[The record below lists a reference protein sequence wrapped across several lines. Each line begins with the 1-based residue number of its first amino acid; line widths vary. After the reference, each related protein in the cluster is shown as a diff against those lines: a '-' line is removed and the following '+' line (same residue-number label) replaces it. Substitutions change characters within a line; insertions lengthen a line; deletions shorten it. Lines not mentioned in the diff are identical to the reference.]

1 MNILAPSMLSID
13 FGNIERDLNEVYG
26 AGADT
31 IHVDIM
37 DGAFVPNISFGPPV
51 LKYVR
56 RILPDATL
64 DVHMMVQEPSRY
76 FKHVAEAGADNITF
90 HYEATSDIE
99 RDISILKEMGLKAGV
114 ALKPATPVSVLEPV
128 IDKLDIVL
136 IMSVEPGFGGQS
148 FMTEAFEKL
157 NQARILADEV
167 RRNSSDSRIVNVEV
181 DGGIYL
187 DNVREILD
195 AGANMIV
202 AGSAVFKGSI
212 TDNVKSFLEILNQ

>member
-13 FGNIERDLNEVYG
+13 FGNIERDLNEVYN
-26 AGADT
+26 AGANT

-56 RILPDATL
+56 KILPDAFL

-76 FKHVAEAGADNITF
+76 FKHMAEAGADNITF
-90 HYEATSDIE
+90 HYEATTDVD
-99 RDISILKEMGLKAGV
+99 RDISLIREMGLRVGMSI
-114 ALKPATPVSVLEPV
+114 KPATPVSVLAPY
-128 IDKLDIVL
+128 IDKLDQIL

-148 FMTEAFEKL
+148 FMPEAFDRLRE
-157 NQARILADEV
+157 ARRMAEPYGVD
-167 RRNSSDSRIVNVEV
+167 VEV

-187 DNVREILD
+187 DNVRDILD

-202 AGSAVFKGSI
+202 TGSAVFKGNI
-212 TDNVKSFLEILNQ
+212 TDNVKSFLSILNEKM

>member
-99 RDISILKEMGLKAGV
+99 RDISMLKEMGLKAGV
-114 ALKPATPVSVLEPV
+114 ALKPATPVSVLGPI

-148 FMTEAFEKL
+148 FMPEAFEKL